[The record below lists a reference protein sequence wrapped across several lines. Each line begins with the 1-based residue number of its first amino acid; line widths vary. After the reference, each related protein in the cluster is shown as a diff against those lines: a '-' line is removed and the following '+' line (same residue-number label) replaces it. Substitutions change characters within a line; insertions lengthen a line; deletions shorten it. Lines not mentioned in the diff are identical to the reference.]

1 MALITRKEK
10 NSSWLEKSKSEK
22 VVIDVTDTGVL
33 EKLEM
38 LGVTEADLQIMKMM
52 RPYVEKEIK
61 RMAEEFYASFYKIE
75 SLRKIIEKYSTVEK
89 LSKTLATHVLELFSG
104 VIDDA
109 FLDRRYRVGIMH
121 YRIALTPPYYMGT
134 FQNLLNNLIGL
145 VLNNVFDNNQAYYI
159 ICSINKM
166 ISFEQQVVLEAYD
179 EEYEKTLKREYEV
192 GRDDLRT
199 AILQVSENLTE
210 LSEQSKESVRNLL
223 KQFTVVRENSNK
235 RSEVSQ
241 NAKTHASEGQ
251 QQLEQLFVQVMAAS
265 RSVQEMGKMVSDLE
279 ASSKQIGQVTLL
291 VKDISEQTHILAI
304 NSAIEAARAGE
315 YGKGFTVVAQEIQKL
330 AEETNSA
337 MVQISELINKSAT
350 VTSEVVHSLDKTT
363 SIIQKSMEE
372 SMHTGEKFEG
382 IIDSAD
388 QNSAL
393 SVETDQSID
402 QLAAI
407 TDMLSKGVDT
417 LVHSAEQLKSK
428 L

>member
-145 VLNNVFDNNQAYYI
+145 VLNNVSDNNQAYYI
-159 ICSINKM
+159 IRSINKM

>member
-145 VLNNVFDNNQAYYI
+145 VLNNVSDNNQAYHI
-159 ICSINKM
+159 IRSINKM

>member
-1 MALITRKEK
+1 MPLITRKEK

-145 VLNNVFDNNQAYYI
+145 VLNNVSDNNQAYYI
-159 ICSINKM
+159 IRSINKM

-350 VTSEVVHSLDKTT
+350 VTGEVVHSLDKTT

>member
-38 LGVTEADLQIMKMM
+38 LDVTEADLQIMKMM

-145 VLNNVFDNNQAYYI
+145 VLNNVSDNNQAYYI
-159 ICSINKM
+159 IRSINKM